1 MMAINMLKNSVRF
14 KASPMKQVTLK
25 NGTKEDKKEKLV
37 SKKTAP
43 KKVKK

>member
-14 KASPMKQVTLK
+14 KASPMKQVDLNSGKRET
-25 NGTKEDKKEKLV
+25 KKEEVV